1 MSIYLGDKK
10 ITPAILYDARQTT
23 IIANITKNGEYNYLA
38 PQGQLYN
45 QVTITV
51 NVPEQ
56 KVEQEKTLSVTEN
69 GTYNILPDAGKV
81 ISKAI
86 VTVNVPEQKVEQE
99 KTLTVTSNGTYNII
113 PDDGKVISKAVVT
126 VNVQPSLQAKSV
138 TPSKVQQIANPD
150 SSYYGLSQVTVY
162 AAPTEPVT
170 VTPTKG
176 TQTIVPGEDKV
187 GFSQV
192 NVEPIPDDYI
202 IPSGTLQIT
211 SNGTYDVSGKANAVV
226 NVEQAKPT
234 LNAPSISLSGTTLTI
249 TNPASNG
256 NFVTSYTLYNG
267 STVITTT
274 TSKTINLSDYI
285 KTAGTYTLTVKAKGT
300 NFNDSASSNS
310 VTYTLKSQTTPAISL
325 VSGTT
330 IQIDTIDDN
339 ATTIEVFADGTS
351 IGSVSKQ

>member
-23 IIANITKNGEYNYLA
+23 MIVNLDKNGEYNYLA

-45 QVTITV
+45 QVTVTV
-51 NVPEQ
+51 NVPER

-69 GTYNILPDAGKV
+69 GTYNILPDDDKV
-81 ISKAI
+81 ISKAV
-86 VTVNVPEQKVEQE
+86 VTVNVPERKIEQE
-99 KTLTVTSNGTYNII
+99 KTLTVTSNGTYNIT
-113 PDDGKVISKAVVT
+113 PDDDKVISKAVVT

-138 TPSKVQQIANPD
+138 TPSKTQQIVKSD

-162 AAPTEPVT
+162 QAPTETVT

-176 TQTIVPGEDKV
+176 TQTIEPSEDKV
-187 GFSQV
+187 GFSEV

-267 STVITTT
+267 STEITTT
-274 TSKTINLSDYI
+274 ADKTINLSAYI
-285 KTAGTYTLTVKAKGT
+285 TTAGTYTLTVKAKGT

-339 ATTIEVFADGTS
+339 ATTIEVFADGVS
-351 IGSVSKQ
+351 IGSVDKK